1 MNKEK
6 IEKLL
11 FIVPTCLFLLAI
23 SIFPFL
29 YSVYLSLFQAKLTK
43 MHKKFFIGW
52 ENYQIILFEDDIFP
66 TAIKNTFMIAFSS
79 ITIEIIL
86 GFIMAKIFFEIRHIK
101 ISNVLRT
108 ITIMPI
114 MLTPLCV
121 GLVFLYILNPTLGIF
136 SYILQDFFGI
146 EPIAYLGQPI
156 PAKISIICINSWQWT
171 PFMMILLLAG
181 LMTIPNEQYEAAKI
195 DGANWFHVMTKIEI
209 PSILSF
215 VLLGV
220 VLRLIECIRLFD
232 IIYVT
237 TRGGPGIATEVMA
250 YFTYRTEFRS
260 FQIGTG
266 SASAV
271 IILIISLIVTTI
283 AVTLLRRVEKNADF
297 S

>member
-1 MNKEK
+1 MSKEK

-181 LMTIPNEQYEAAKI
+181 LMTVPNEQYEAAKI